1 MVETVLTEYSHH
13 TPVLHLTVLHNEVE
27 EQLTHSRGI
36 ADVAE
41 TVLLYHLGYGEH
53 GAGIEPTRYI
63 VERCVPVQCL
73 GRDIEDGFLK
83 LLEIMD
89 AAYLLA
95 CLRIAHHK
103 IPETELVDD
112 SLAEVHRKF
121 LGVLVDKRATH
132 LPDIIGILW
141 LRAFDNERKI
151 RIAPTQLPCQTYAG
165 FRVLGT
171 LALER
176 YVTYH
181 TEYVFGVSFIELQSL
196 FIITCKHHFGTPAHT
211 EHALMLVKSLGGEQT

>member
-1 MVETVLTEYSHH
+1 MV
-13 TPVLHLTVLHNEVE
+13 
-27 EQLTHSRGI
+27 
-36 ADVAE
+36 
-41 TVLLYHLGYGEH
+41 
-53 GAGIEPTRYI
+53 
-63 VERCVPVQCL
+63 
-73 GRDIEDGFLK
+73 
-83 LLEIMD
+83 
-89 AAYLLA
+89 
-95 CLRIAHHK
+95 LRIAYYEVAEAEICH
-103 IPETELVDD
+103 DG
-112 SLAEVHRKF
+112 LAEVHGQF